1 VHQFHSASAAALD
14 SMQRGSNL
22 VNLQLS
28 ISLARV
34 VGLRSV
40 HRADDFARY
49 VGHANA
55 TNTRQRHA
63 NKMQHDHARE
73 GKRSSERGMNIL
85 GITFIYCVIILNFFR
100 VVLKKGIILFKL
112 PERR

>member
-14 SMQRGSNL
+14 SMRRGSNL

-63 NKMQHDHARE
+63 NKKCNMTTPKHCTLEGSDPARE
-73 GKRSSERGMNIL
+73 E
-85 GITFIYCVIILNFFR
+85 
-100 VVLKKGIILFKL
+100 
-112 PERR
+112 